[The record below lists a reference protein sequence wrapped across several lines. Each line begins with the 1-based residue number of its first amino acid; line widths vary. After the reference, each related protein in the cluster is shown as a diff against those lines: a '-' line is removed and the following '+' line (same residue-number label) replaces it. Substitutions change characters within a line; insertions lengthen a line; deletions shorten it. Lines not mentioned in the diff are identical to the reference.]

1 MHICCEYIQTGLVFN
16 ILQPGLALSAL
27 SIWIDSY
34 SSSDMARYIAICPDK
49 LAFTPTQATQV
60 VYICIWKDKDLNTNT
75 ELKKTKGLEFHV
87 LGNKMNQDPFEFT
100 ARFLNQ
106 GGYLVPHQKLEDV

>member
-1 MHICCEYIQTGLVFN
+1 MYPVEQAGT
-16 ILQPGLALSAL
+16 P
-27 SIWIDSY
+27 
-34 SSSDMARYIAICPDK
+34 R
-49 LAFTPTQATQV
+49 PTQATQV

-106 GGYLVPHQKLEDV
+106 GGYLVPHQKLEDVQALSVLCLRYHRLLFTLCLVRGHP